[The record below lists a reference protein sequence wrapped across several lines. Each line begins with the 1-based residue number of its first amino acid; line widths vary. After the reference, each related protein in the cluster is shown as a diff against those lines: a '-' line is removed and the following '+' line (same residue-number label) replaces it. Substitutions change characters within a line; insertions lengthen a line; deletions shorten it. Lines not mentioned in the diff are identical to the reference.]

1 VTARERG
8 GRRVSTPIA
17 VPPLT
22 LDNLGFLLAKSSQ
35 RWNELL
41 YDRFVAAGFPEVR
54 PAYGSLL
61 IPLYEEDGLRQGELA
76 RRARLSKQTMT
87 TMARTLE
94 RDGLVERR
102 VDQSDAR
109 ATQIFLTERAR
120 ELRPVAE
127 QVLKEVEALVGAALA
142 ARARETLKT
151 SLRQIAGLDRPIGG
165 SEGGP
170 SHRAGLSGETTAVTR
185 ERRTP
190 RRESSKNGS
199 IPTARATRSKSS

>member
-1 VTARERG
+1 MTPRERG
-8 GRRVSTPIA
+8 GQRVSTPIA
-17 VPPLT
+17 VSPLT

-76 RRARLSKQTMT
+76 RRARLSKQTLT
-87 TMARTLE
+87 TMARALE

-127 QVLKEVEALVGAALA
+127 QVLNEVEALVAVALPA
-142 ARARETLKT
+142 HATETLKT
-151 SLRQIAGLDRPIGG
+151 SLRQIANLDRP
-165 SEGGP
+165 
-170 SHRAGLSGETTAVTR
+170 
-185 ERRTP
+185 TP
-190 RRESSKNGS
+190 H
-199 IPTARATRSKSS
+199 T